1 MRVLVVGGGGRE
13 HVLVWKLLQSPRVQK
28 VFCAPGNAGIASLA
42 QCVPIDVMDVDGL
55 LHFAMD
61 NEVGLTVV
69 GPEAPLVAGL
79 VDTFTAQG
87 LQVFGPDSAAAQLEG
102 SKVFAKRLMEK
113 YHIPTAASRIFT
125 DSAAALNYLKE
136 KGAPVVVKAD
146 GLAAGKGVIV
156 ARTLDEAENAVN
168 LILKE
173 KAFGAAGNQVV
184 IEDFLE
190 GEEVSVL
197 AFTDGETVVP
207 MLSSQDHKAAYDN
220 DTGPNTGGMGAYSP
234 APVLT
239 DALLQLVDKEILQPT
254 IRGLRKE
261 GIVYKGVLYAGL
273 MITGDGPKVLEYNV
287 RFGDPECQA
296 VLPCLQSDLLS
307 VMMATVNRGLD
318 GCRLTWYDR
327 HAACV
332 VMASGGYPGAY
343 EKGREIK
350 GLEEAARLED
360 VFVFHAGTVLK
371 GSKTVTAGGRV
382 LGVTAWGATLHVA
395 LDKAYAAAGLI
406 SFKGAHYRK
415 DIGYRA
421 LRRNADN
428 S

>member
-28 VFCAPGNAGIASLA
+28 IFCAPGNAGIASLA

-55 LHFAMD
+55 VRFAMD
-61 NEVGLTVV
+61 NEVELTVV

-113 YHIPTAASRIFT
+113 YHIPTAASRTFS
-125 DSAAALNYLKE
+125 DAAGALAYLKE

-156 ARTLDEAENAVN
+156 ARTLDEAENAVH
-168 LILKE
+168 LIIKD

-207 MLSSQDHKAAYDN
+207 MLSSQDHKATYDN

-239 DALLQLVDKEILQPT
+239 DTLLQHVDKEILRPT
-254 IRGLRKE
+254 ISGLRKE

-273 MITGDGPKVLEYNV
+273 MITDDGPKVLEYNV

-318 GCRLTWYDR
+318 RCRLTWYDR
-327 HAACV
+327 HTACV

-350 GLEEAARLED
+350 GLGEAARLED

-382 LGVTAWGATLHVA
+382 LGVTAWGATLQAA
-395 LDKAYAAAGLI
+395 LDKAYAAVGLI

-421 LRRNADN
+421 LRRNAD
-428 S
+428 ST

>member
-1 MRVLVVGGGGRE
+1 
-13 HVLVWKLLQSPRVQK
+13 
-28 VFCAPGNAGIASLA
+28 
-42 QCVPIDVMDVDGL
+42 MDVNGL
-55 LHFAMD
+55 LRFAMD

-113 YHIPTAASRIFT
+113 YHIPTAASRIFS
-125 DSAAALNYLKE
+125 DSAGALNYLKE

-156 ARTLDEAENAVN
+156 ARTLDEAENAVH
-168 LILKE
+168 LILKD
-173 KAFGAAGNQVV
+173 KAFGDAGNQVV

-239 DALLQLVDKEILQPT
+239 DALLQLVEKEILQPT
-254 IRGLRKE
+254 IRGLRKD
-261 GIVYKGVLYAGL
+261 GIVYKGILYAGL

-296 VLPCLQSDLLS
+296 VLPCLQSDLLT
-307 VMMATVNRGLD
+307 VMMATVNRGLE

-350 GLEEAARLED
+350 GLGEAAGLED

-382 LGVTAWGATLHVA
+382 LGVTAWGATLQVA

-421 LRRNADN
+421 LRRSADN